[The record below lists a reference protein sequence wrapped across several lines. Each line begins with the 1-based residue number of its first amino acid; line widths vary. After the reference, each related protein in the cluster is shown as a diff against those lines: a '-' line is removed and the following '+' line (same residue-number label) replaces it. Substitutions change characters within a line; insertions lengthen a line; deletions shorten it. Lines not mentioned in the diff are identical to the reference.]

1 MLWIPFA
8 GAISEAAGTIL
19 EKIVLRKRK
28 INYKIYTVFSFL
40 AIVLVSLPLLYFFW
54 KLSPEAY
61 ETKNFIILLFVIA
74 TSIIANLLMFYS
86 LKREKVTELEP
97 LRLFQPL
104 FVILL
109 AFAIYSAER
118 NFSILIV
125 ALIASGALI
134 FSHLRKHHLQYNKYL
149 IAALLASLFFA
160 IELVA
165 SRAILP
171 YYSGITFYFIRCAA
185 ILLITLAIFR
195 PNPKNIDKKSGIL
208 ILITGAIWVFYRVI
222 LYYGYLTYGVIFTT
236 LLFILAPIFIY
247 IFARIFLKEK
257 LNWRNIIAAIIIVA
271 CVVYAIW
278 ANPI

>member
-1 MLWIPFA
+1 MIWIPFA

-19 EKIVLRKRK
+19 EKTVLRKRR
-28 INYKIYTVFSFL
+28 IDYKVYTVFSFL

-54 KLSPEAY
+54 KLEPGAY

-86 LKREKVTELEP
+86 LKRENVTELEP

-109 AFAIYSAER
+109 AFAIYSTER
-118 NFSILIV
+118 KYSIVIV

-134 FSHLRKHHLQYNKYL
+134 FSHLRKHHLQFNKYL

-171 YYSGITFYFIRCAA
+171 YYSGITFYFIRC
-185 ILLITLAIFR
+185 LAIFIFTFAIFR
-195 PNPKNIDKKSGIL
+195 SSPKCIDKTSGIL
-208 ILITGAIWVFYRVI
+208 IFITGAIWVFYRVV

-257 LNWRNIIAAIIIVA
+257 LNWRNIIAAVIIVA
-271 CVVYAIW
+271 CVAYAVW
-278 ANPI
+278 VNPT

>member
-1 MLWIPFA
+1 MIWIPFA

-19 EKIVLRKRK
+19 EKTVLRKRR
-28 INYKIYTVFSFL
+28 IDYKVYTVFSFL

-54 KLSPEAY
+54 KLEPEAY

-86 LKREKVTELEP
+86 LKRENVTELEP

-109 AFAIYSAER
+109 AFAIYSTER

-125 ALIASGALI
+125 ALVASGALI
-134 FSHLRKHHLQYNKYL
+134 FSHLRKHHLQFNKYL

-185 ILLITLAIFR
+185 IFIFTFAIFR
-195 PNPKNIDKKSGIL
+195 SSPKFIDKTSGFL
-208 ILITGAIWVFYRVI
+208 ILVTGAIWIFYRVV

-257 LNWRNIIAAIIIVA
+257 LNWRNILAAIIIVA
-271 CVVYAIW
+271 CVAYAIL
-278 ANPI
+278 ANPT